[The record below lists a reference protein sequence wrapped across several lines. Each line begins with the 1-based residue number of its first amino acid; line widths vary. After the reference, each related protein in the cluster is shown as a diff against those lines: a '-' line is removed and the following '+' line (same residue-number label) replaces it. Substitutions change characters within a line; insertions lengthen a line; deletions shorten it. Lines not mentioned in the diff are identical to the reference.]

1 MQVQLTST
9 HMKRTH
15 PTMDDPAP
23 PTSPHKKLKLQEPS
37 LGTEMVDYKPE
48 VMAGILHHDLNT
60 ASKHPSKQSTLDSAD
75 LFTSPQWPS
84 TIETLQAPR
93 ASAPSIAMP
102 KSKVDD
108 SHDFPHEYP
117 HDYPKA
123 PGDLLSK
130 QVPSVS
136 KAQSTK
142 TYAENSAEDS
152 YSKEATCGIT
162 EFVSPDLLGFSGILK
177 KRYAF

>member
-1 MQVQLTST
+1 MQLTST
-9 HMKRTH
+9 HMKRVH
-15 PTMDDPAP
+15 SPTMDEPA
-23 PTSPHKKLKLQEPS
+23 SPHKKLKLQEPS
-37 LGTEMVDYKPE
+37 LATNMVDYKPE
-48 VMAGILHHDLNT
+48 VMAGIFHHDPNT
-60 ASKHPSKQSTLDSAD
+60 ASKHPNKQSNLDSAD
-75 LFTSPQWPS
+75 LFTSPQLPS
-84 TIETLQAPR
+84 TIETLQAPQ
-93 ASAPSIAMP
+93 ASAPQITMP
-102 KSKVDD
+102 KSKVDG
-108 SHDFPHEYP
+108 SHDYP

-130 QVPSVS
+130 QAPSVS
-136 KAQSTK
+136 EAQSTK